1 SRVASCAMDLLEEAA
16 PSYRLLFTLPGFT
29 RLVASMLLGRIGGTM
44 VQLILVL
51 FALDRYHSAT
61 VAGAVAFLAVAPG
74 LVVSPIAG
82 ALLAAFGPEVA
93 LLASAGVFAV
103 AMLVATGIHDPT
115 ERTQQGR
122 LLADA
127 WAGLVYVVRNPTLRG
142 LALAVSTNNVAWGL
156 FFIAL
161 P

>member
-1 SRVASCAMDLLEEAA
+1 MDLLEEAP
-16 PSYRLLFTLPGFT
+16 PSYRVLFTIPGFT

-82 ALLAAFGPEVA
+82 ALLDRHGRARLVV
-93 LLASAGVFAV
+93 LDY
-103 AMLVATGIHDPT
+103 LVAAELGD
-115 ERTQQGR
+115 
-122 LLADA
+122 
-127 WAGLVYVVRNPTLRG
+127 GLGTLGSCHPQPPCSSIPNGVKIRP
-142 LALAVSTNNVAWGL
+142 LRSCRR
-156 FFIAL
+156 